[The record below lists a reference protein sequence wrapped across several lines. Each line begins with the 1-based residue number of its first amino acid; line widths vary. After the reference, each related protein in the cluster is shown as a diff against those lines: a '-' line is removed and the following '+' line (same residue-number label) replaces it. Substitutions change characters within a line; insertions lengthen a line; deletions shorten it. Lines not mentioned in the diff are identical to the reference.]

1 MSERSGE
8 RGHNEPTQLRLLP
21 GGDRRPD
28 WVLDEHTRRVGR
40 HGVAQAREVLRR
52 AQPPVPEREIPAR
65 KAS

>member
-8 RGHNEPTQLRLLP
+8 RAQKEQTQLRLLP
-21 GGDRRPD
+21 GGERRPD

-40 HGVAQAREVLRR
+40 RGVAQAREVLRR
-52 AQPPVPEREIPAR
+52 AQPPTEREVSAR